1 MVRQIGNFYSGTDA
15 GGNNL
20 VVTDGTVTNWDVE
33 KIIVSAGTIT
43 ASSGKSVT
51 ITTGGGGGGGSWTI
65 TDGTTSQTISDGD
78 TLTVSDG
85 GGVTATVSATDTL
98 TLGTDGVL
106 EDLNTLD
113 AATVAGQ
120 FIVATAAGEFQYQIR
135 GTAQNSLGIYSG
147 FEAAPGPPGGQLNG
161 GQTSFTIANTN
172 IQANSVVLL
181 TPQAP
186 GATSAITCWVESIT
200 PGVNFVAVINNA
212 GAVIPTN
219 AGLHWTFINP

>member
-65 TDGTTSQTISDGD
+65 TDETTSQTISDGD

-85 GGVTATVSATDTL
+85 GGVTAVVSATDTL

-106 EDLNTLD
+106 QDLNTLG
-113 AATVAGQ
+113 AASEDGQ
-120 FIVATAAGEFQYQIR
+120 FIVATGAGAFDYEV
-135 GTAQNSLGIYSG
+135 GVTAQNSLGIYSG
-147 FEAAPGPPGGQLNG
+147 FETAPGPPGGQLNT
-161 GQTSFTIANTN
+161 GQNVFTIANIN
-172 IQANSVVLL
+172 IQADSVILL

-186 GATSAITCWVESIT
+186 GAGAALTCWVE
-200 PGVNFVAVINNA
+200 AINAGIDFIAIVDNA
-212 GAVIPTN
+212 GAPIPAS

>member
-65 TDGTTSQTISDGD
+65 TDGIASQTISDGD

-106 EDLNTLD
+106 ADLNALG
-113 AATVAGQ
+113 AATDDGQ
-120 FIVATAAGEFQYQIR
+120 FIVATGAGTFDYEV
-135 GTAQNSLGIYSG
+135 GATAQNSLGIYSG
-147 FEAAPGPPGGQLNG
+147 FEPTVGTLNTGQNP
-161 GQTSFTIANTN
+161 FTINDGN
-172 IQANSVVLL
+172 ILATSVILL

-186 GATSAITCWVESIT
+186 GASSAITCWVESVSVGT
-200 PGVNFVAVINNA
+200 FVAFINNA
-212 GAVIPTN
+212 GAAIPN
-219 AGLHWTFINP
+219 NSGLHWTFINP